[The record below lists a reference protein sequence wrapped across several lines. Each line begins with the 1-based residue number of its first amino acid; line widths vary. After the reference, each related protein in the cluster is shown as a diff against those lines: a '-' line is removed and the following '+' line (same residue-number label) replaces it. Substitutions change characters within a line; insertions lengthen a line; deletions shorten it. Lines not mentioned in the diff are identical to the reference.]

1 MDAGE
6 STVTAP
12 VGHAALDRVRT
23 GDGGPTDDMASDLDR
38 PPLGTLA
45 GVLHRALV
53 HRVVQRIEEVGG
65 TVTRPAHLYVLRAL
79 SPDSASVTELAERCD
94 ASKQAISQVLD
105 VLDHL
110 HLTRRVRDPRD
121 GRGKLVELTPQGR
134 EALAVAVRVWGDV
147 EREWADLLGGQAEM
161 TRVREAML
169 TFVERFGDYR
179 RGDRHP
185 RIRPI
190 W

>member
-1 MDAGE
+1 MDSAE
-6 STVTAP
+6 TAAPDDVT
-12 VGHAALDRVRT
+12 
-23 GDGGPTDDMASDLDR
+23 SELDR

-45 GVLHRALV
+45 GVLHRALTHHV
-53 HRVVQRIEEVGG
+53 AQRIEDIGG
-65 TVTRPAHLYVLRAL
+65 SVTRPAHLYVLRAL

-105 VLDHL
+105 VLDRL
-110 HLTRRVRDPRD
+110 NLTRRVRDPQD
-121 GRGKLVELTPQGR
+121 GRGKLVELTPEGR
-134 EALAVAVRVWGDV
+134 EALAVAVRAWGDV
-147 EREWADLLGGQAEM
+147 EREWADLIGGQSEM
-161 TRVREAML
+161 QRVREAML
-169 TFVERFGDYR
+169 SFVERHGDYR

>member
-1 MDAGE
+1 MDAAE
-6 STVTAP
+6 EIIATDDVTAE
-12 VGHAALDRVRT
+12 
-23 GDGGPTDDMASDLDR
+23 LDR

-53 HRVVQRIEEVGG
+53 HRVAERIEEVGG
-65 TVTRPAHLYVLRAL
+65 SVTRPAHLYVLRAL
-79 SPDSASVTELAERCD
+79 SPDSASVTELADRCD

-105 VLDHL
+105 VLDRL
-110 HLTRRVRDPRD
+110 GLTRRVRDPRD
-121 GRGKLVELTPQGR
+121 GRNKLVELTADGR
-134 EALAVAVRVWGDV
+134 HALAVAVRAWGDI
-147 EREWADLLGGQAEM
+147 EREWADLLGGDDEM
-161 TRVREAML
+161 HRVREAML
-169 TFVERFGDYR
+169 TFVERYGDYT